1 LDWEVLVDGG
11 GDKTAAPD
19 DGGNATGEALGE
31 RVIEAITHYKQNLP
45 SKNALTKITY
55 ITHLVTKLQ
64 NPTTTL
70 KFPIFLSP

>member
-1 LDWEVLVDGG
+1 LDWEVLGDGG

-45 SKNALTKITY
+45 SKFNKM
-55 ITHLVTKLQ
+55 H
-64 NPTTTL
+64 
-70 KFPIFLSP
+70 